1 MLQKTAEIIQKVN
14 RIKIFDRL
22 KIDKLVKFIYN
33 VDYSNL
39 KKIDAV
45 FELINLCNDISGKN
59 AYTVGEAL
67 RNINYKN
74 YQYKH

>member
-1 MLQKTAEIIQKVN
+1 MLQKTAEIVKKVN
-14 RIKIFDRL
+14 RIKIFDRQR
-22 KIDKLVKFIYN
+22 IDKLVKFIYN

-45 FELINLCNDISGKN
+45 YELINLCNDISGKN

-67 RNINYKN
+67 RNINYKP
-74 YQYKH
+74 

>member
-22 KIDKLVKFIYN
+22 KIDKLVKFIYST
-33 VDYSNL
+33 DFTNL

-45 FELINLCNDISGKN
+45 YELINLCNDISGKN

-67 RNINYKN
+67 RNINYKP
-74 YQYKH
+74 